1 MTNWIVVPALLEGR
15 DQLDERFPN
24 REHGAE
30 GTIGDQSHADSSSSH
45 NPDETGKPEF
55 SDHDGVN
62 EVRAVDFDKDLND
75 AGGVTMEQV
84 VQLWLTFLRS
94 GQMWWV
100 RYLIYKGRIWHRR
113 DNFVTRKYNG
123 SDQHESHVHGTNDFT
138 NAADTVRNTNWH
150 LSELG
155 APGEVPVSDDHLK
168 VDGKLGPKTISKWQK
183 IMGTPVDGKISSP
196 SQLVEAVQGR
206 LKSTV
211 DASLKVDGYGIVQGG
226 KRSRTVGALQR
237 YLKSPVDEY
246 ITAPVSEAIKA
257 LQRRLNE
264 GRF

>member
-1 MTNWIVVPALLEGR
+1 MSNWVVVPALLEGR
-15 DQLDERFPN
+15 DQMDQRFPN

-30 GTIGDQSHADSSSSH
+30 GTIGDKPHQGSPSSH

-55 SDHDGVN
+55 SDHDGVD
-62 EVRAVDFDKDLND
+62 EVRAIDFDKDLND
-75 AGGVTMEQV
+75 GNGVTMERV
-84 VQLWLTFLRS
+84 VQLWLTLLRA
-94 GQMWWV
+94 GQMSWV
-100 RYLIYKGRIWHRR
+100 RYMIYKSRIWHRR
-113 DNFVTRKYNG
+113 DNFVTHQYDG
-123 SDQHESHVHGTNDFT
+123 SDIHESHVHITSDF
-138 NAADTVRNTNWH
+138 NQAADTVRNTNWH

-155 APGEVPVSDDHLK
+155 GTGEVPVSDDHLI
-168 VDGKLGPKTISKWQK
+168 VDGKLGPKTIAKWQR
-183 IMGTPVDGKISSP
+183 IMGTPVDGKIGSP
-196 SQLVEAVQGR
+196 SKLVKAVQTK

-226 KRSRTVGALQR
+226 KRSKTIGALQR

-246 ITAPVSEAIKA
+246 ISSPVSNVVKA